1 MDTEYYYAKEL
12 RKMLLIA
19 NRDERLRGSNC
30 WLKIYINLNYF
41 KIIWL
46 LLVKIIQFS
55 VNIVEAYEIK
65 RKKELIS

>member
-30 WLKIYINLNYF
+30 
-41 KIIWL
+41 
-46 LLVKIIQFS
+46 
-55 VNIVEAYEIK
+55 
-65 RKKELIS
+65 